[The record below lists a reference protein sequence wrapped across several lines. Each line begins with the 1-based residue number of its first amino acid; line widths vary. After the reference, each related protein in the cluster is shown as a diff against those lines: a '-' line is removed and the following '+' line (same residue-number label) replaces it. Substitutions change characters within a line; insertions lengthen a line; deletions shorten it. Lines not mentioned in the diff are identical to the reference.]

1 MVDLSLHTPVLGQ
14 AEGWQWVRWK
24 LSTLKTISSLIYH
37 LPPPPLLSS
46 SQFTDILPSFLSLNK
61 DEVRE
66 SKWLST
72 TSKLVKCWK
81 YQDIAP
87 ISISVRKWKDQSKK
101 YHGVFVITDAPPS
114 PSPPLATQSLPRLL
128 LQLQHPPPSPGMQ
141 TRQWVAPV
149 KDSHNLDMSTN
160 IRASATTSQSVRR
173 KNNIS

>member
-24 LSTLKTISSLIYH
+24 LLTLKTISSLIYH
-37 LPPPPLLSS
+37 LPPPLLPLPSS
-46 SQFTDILPSFLSLNK
+46 SISYLSLNK
-61 DEVRE
+61 DEVHK

-114 PSPPLATQSLPRLL
+114 PSPPLATQSLPR
-128 LQLQHPPPSPGMQ
+128 HPAPPPTAAPP
-141 TRQWVAPV
+141 TFPRDADAPV
-149 KDSHNLDMSTN
+149 SGPCQRLAQSWHVNK
-160 IRASATTSQSVRR
+160 SQGIS
-173 KNNIS
+173 NNISICETEK